1 MKAKIVYVAAA
12 TLILAIV
19 ALAVYFSCGIA
30 SHLCSDD
37 VEALSSCE
45 VTRGEGD
52 NAVVLFQCEGEGFC
66 SKTIRGFTLTCDGK
80 MVE

>member
-1 MKAKIVYVAAA
+1 MKAKIVYVAVA
-12 TLILAIV
+12 TLFLAVV
-19 ALAVYFSCGIA
+19 ALAVYFSCIV
-30 SHLCSDD
+30 SSPLCSDD
-37 VEALSSCE
+37 MEALSSCE

-52 NAVVLFQCEGEGFC
+52 NAVVLFQCEGEGLC